1 MVEDITLREATVE
14 DARAIAEVHVATW
27 QTSYTDILPRDV
39 LAGLSAESRA
49 AMWEEGLSQPRGI
62 NFLYVAENAARE
74 VIGFAGGGHAN
85 EGIEGYQGEIRV
97 IYILEA
103 YQRIGIGRR
112 LFQQSIARLIDE
124 GITSM
129 LVWAF
134 KDSPYREFYE
144 KLGGERI
151 GEKVYEIAGEN
162 YIAVGYGWKDIRS
175 LVDIDQKSA

>member
-1 MVEDITLREATVE
+1 MVEEITIREASVD

-27 QTSYTDILPRDV
+27 QTSYTDILPPDV

-62 NFLYVAENAARE
+62 NFLFVAENAAGE
-74 VIGFAGGGHAN
+74 VIGFAGGGRNN
-85 EGIEGYQGEIRV
+85 EGSKSYEGEIRV

-112 LFQQSIARLIDE
+112 LFQTSIARLVDE
-124 GITSM
+124 GITSL

-144 KLGGERI
+144 KLGGELF

-175 LVDIDQKSA
+175 LADSD

>member
-1 MVEDITLREATVE
+1 MAEEIIIREATVE

-27 QTSYTDILPRDV
+27 QTSYTDILPPDV

-62 NFLYVAENAARE
+62 NFLFVAENAAGE
-74 VIGFAGGGHAN
+74 VIGFTGGGQAN
-85 EGIEGYQGEIRV
+85 EDIKGYQGEIRV

-112 LFQQSIARLIDE
+112 LFQKSVARLIDE
-124 GITSM
+124 GVTSM

-134 KDSPYREFYE
+134 KDSPYRGFYE
-144 KLGGERI
+144 NLGGELI

-162 YIAVGYGWKDIRS
+162 YLAVGYGWKDIRNLADS
-175 LVDIDQKSA
+175 D